1 MKVSVHAELLD
12 TVSDVGLASVGLC
25 RQVGV
30 ALLRAC
36 LRGGAREGRFLG
48 HVRVELL
55 QQLAHA
61 SGIVVKRNLWLG
73 EALVDI
79 PPHVAPSFQLLVVE
93 VVPFELSPAHWGQL
107 QVLAPHRLHPE

>member
-61 SGIVVKRNLWLG
+61 SGIVVKHCPWVG
-73 EALVDI
+73 EGLIHI
-79 PPHVAPSFQLLVVE
+79 PPHEAERLGLELVLLV
-93 VVPFELSPAHWGQL
+93 L
-107 QVLAPHRLHPE
+107 